1 MTAAQQNSYPPAL
14 PHDPPV
20 EVFPD
25 VFLVRGSYRAN
36 WWLRFSRN
44 MVILRHG
51 DELTLINSVR
61 LSEAGERQLDALGSV
76 RHVLRLGYFHGCDD
90 RYYVDRYGAEF
101 WAPQGSRHEPGP
113 VAGRLLEDGG
123 ALPIPGARVLLF
135 AQSRHPEAVILL
147 EQHGGLL
154 VTCDC
159 LQHYADHRFNSLLA
173 SIMMPLMGFPL
184 RMIVGP
190 VWLKVMT
197 EKGESL
203 QADFERIEQLNFDHL
218 IAGHGSICQG
228 GAHDKVSD
236 AIDKAFS
243 RVRSNS

>member
-1 MTAAQQNSYPPAL
+1 MAATQQDGYPPAL

-36 WWLRFSRN
+36 RLLRFGRN
-44 MVILRHG
+44 MVVVRNG
-51 DELTLINSVR
+51 DELSVINSVR
-61 LSEAGERQLDALGSV
+61 LSAAGERQLDALGNV

-90 RYYVDRYGAEF
+90 RYYVDRYQATF
-101 WAPQGSRHEPGP
+101 WAPQGSRTEPGP
-113 VAGRLLEDGG
+113 AAGRLLEDAGD
-123 ALPIPGARVLLF
+123 LPFPDARVLLF
-135 AQSRHPEAVILL
+135 GHSRHPEAVILL
-147 EQHGGLL
+147 EQHGGIL

-159 LQHYADHRFNSLLA
+159 LQHYADRRFNSLLT

-184 RMIVGP
+184 RMLVGP

-197 EKGESL
+197 PEGKSL
-203 QADFERIEQLNFDHL
+203 QADFARLAALNFDHL
-218 IAGHGSICQG
+218 ISGHGSMCKG
-228 GAHDKVSD
+228 GAREKVHS

-243 RVRSNS
+243 